1 MRRLT
6 VTTLVVLCVAAAG
19 CEALRYAPGQA
30 QKQNAWLHNRTALIA
45 AQTARDEDT
54 SARLQALTGLCEVQS
69 RAFMADYGLPAEP
82 VKAETAEDVLDE
94 SNYELASVA
103 TAEAAARPDAWDL
116 ADSTLDL
123 AIGLAGLL
131 GGVYGTRAVRFL
143 NKARTKTKALKE
155 IIEGNEVFKDRHKE
169 YAEDFKD
176 AHSKQSPET
185 KQLVTVI
192 KG

>member
-6 VTTLVVLCVAAAG
+6 VTGLVVLCVAAAG
-19 CEALRYAPGQA
+19 CEALRYAPGQT

-45 AQTARDEDT
+45 AQSAKDEDT
-54 SARLQALTGLCEVQS
+54 SQQLQALTGLCEVQS

-82 VKAETAEDVLDE
+82 VKADTAEDVLEE
-94 SNYELASVA
+94 SNYELASA
-103 TAEAAARPDAWDL
+103 AAAEAAARPDAWDL

-131 GGVYGTRAVRFL
+131 GGVYGTRTVRFL
-143 NKARTKTKALKE
+143 NEAKTKSKALKE
-155 IIEGNEVFKDRHKE
+155 IIEGNELFKDQHKE
-169 YAEDFKD
+169 YADDFKS
-176 AHSKQSPET
+176 AHSNQSAET
-185 KQLVTVI
+185 KQLVTAI